1 MLKMTT
7 TAMACLLMALPTF
20 AQSPVTGEL
29 KPFHVKY
36 VTADAIYIDAGS
48 AAGLSEGYTLTIRR
62 PAPGESPN
70 LAKDLAELVVTS
82 VATASA
88 VCDVKSSQVRIEAGD
103 LVFLSY
109 ESRQQVAQS
118 NSSRDA
124 DNYAQVIMFTGPDPL
139 EEELHESVPKPS
151 LPEIN
156 HVNARFAVDY
166 DTIHDRI
173 TGARSNQQGL
183 VIRLDMTRI
192 GSTHWRL
199 TGYWRGHL
207 NARDTSPSTETLRDV
222 MNRVYQIGLQYE
234 SPTNPY
240 VLGFG
245 RLLLPWASSLSTIDG
260 GYFGRKLT
268 KGVTAGIFA
277 GSTPDPT
284 AWNYDPNREIAGSFV
299 NFNKGS
305 FEGKHLT
312 STLGVAVTRILWQ
325 PDRQYAFAENGITL
339 KRIFSIHHN
348 MEADYMSQGRF
359 SSTQKVS
366 LTRSFLTVR
375 IQPVSRVSLDV
386 SHNYFRVLPT
396 FDPRL
401 LPTGLLDNLLF
412 QGLSGGVRLDL
423 PGRVAL
429 YSNAGQSH
437 ASTDLNRSWNTLYG
451 FTFGRLPLLGV
462 RFDARRSR
470 FSSSFGTGLYD
481 SVSVMKEISNTFRL
495 DAMAGV
501 QRFQSALALDSPTRF
516 VTANADWFVGKH
528 ATLGVGGSRYR
539 GSQSYDQI
547 NGNIGY
553 RF

>member
-1 MLKMTT
+1 MLKMSA
-7 TAMACLLMALPTF
+7 TALASLLMAVPLF
-20 AQSPVTGEL
+20 AQGIVSGEA

-36 VTADAIYIDAGS
+36 VTADAVYIDAGS
-48 AAGLSEGYTLTIRR
+48 AAGLSEGLTLTIRR
-62 PAPGESPN
+62 PAPGESPT
-70 LAKDLAELVVTS
+70 LAKDLAELVVAS
-82 VATASA
+82 VASASA
-88 VCDVKSSQVRIEAGD
+88 VCDIKSSQTRIEAGD
-103 LVFLSY
+103 LVFFSY
-109 ESRQQVAQS
+109 EARQQVAQS

-124 DNYAQVIMFTGPDPL
+124 DTYAQVVMFTGTDPL
-139 EEELHESVPKPS
+139 EEELHESVPKPP

-156 HVNARFAVDY
+156 HVNGRFAVDY

-183 VIRLDMTRI
+183 MIRLDMTRI

-199 TGYWRGHL
+199 TGYWRGRL
-207 NARDTSPSTETLRDV
+207 NARNSAPSTDTLRDV
-222 MNRVYQIGLQYE
+222 MNRVYQIGLQYD
-234 SPTNPY
+234 SPTNPN
-240 VLGFG
+240 VLGVG

-268 KGVTAGIFA
+268 KRLTAGVFA

-299 NFNKGS
+299 NYNKGS
-305 FEGKHLT
+305 FEKAHLT
-312 STLGVAVTRILWQ
+312 STVGVALTRILWQ

-339 KRIFSIHHN
+339 KRVFSIHHN

-366 LTRSFLTVR
+366 LTRSFLTLR
-375 IQPVSRVSLDV
+375 IQPVSRISFDV

-412 QGLSGGVRLDL
+412 QGVSGGVRLDL
-423 PGRVAL
+423 PGRVTL
-429 YSNAGQSH
+429 YSNAGQSR

-451 FTFGRLPLLGV
+451 FTLGRLPVLGI
-462 RFDARRSR
+462 RLDARRSR
-470 FSSSFGTGLYD
+470 FSSSFGNGLYD
-481 SVSVMKEISNTFRL
+481 SVSVVKEISNRFRL
-495 DAMAGV
+495 DAMAGL
-501 QRFQSALALDSPTRF
+501 QRFQSSLALDSPTRF

-547 NGNIGY
+547 NGNVGY